1 MSKWKTDY
9 LAKQFS
15 HRTKRKNLENYVVN
29 AIWNRVG
36 DLNVR
41 PVTQQLVRTDRGRKL
56 VDLYF
61 PQVKIAIEC
70 DEFYHA
76 GEGQRQADLDRDLAI
91 FETLRQV
98 DEDALAEDIQRIS
111 YADLRTDQE
120 FDDRLTAVANLV
132 KKHVEAAKA
141 RGEFKEWTER
151 RPDPVAYLKDR
162 AYIDLEETVR
172 DEIVFETY
180 SEIYNSLFGTN
191 FKRSSSR
198 GLRSFT
204 NLEKTRKIRY
214 YGASYNSFGKKIN
227 LSIGHLSAKARGS
240 KGWNNTL
247 SRDGKTITERS
258 NDPKP
263 GEFTDPQ
270 PDLRAWFVN
279 RKNSAT
285 GTDDGVYRF
294 AGVFEWH
301 SGDGTAREWKRVA
314 TKLRRL
320 NVGEELTDPE
330 AMLAGLDH

>member
-191 FKRSSSR
+191 FRRTHGQSI
-198 GLRSFT
+198 GSFT
-204 NLEKTRKIRY
+204 DLSDERNQY
-214 YGASYNSFGKKIN
+214 YGAEYNPFGKKIN
-227 LSIGHLSAKARGS
+227 LSIGNLSTKARGS
-240 KGWNNTL
+240 KGWKNTL
-247 SRDGKTITERS
+247 SRDGKKITERS

-270 PDLRAWFVN
+270 PDLRAWFVK
-279 RKNSAT
+279 REYSAL
-285 GTDDGVYRF
+285 GNEDGVYRF

-301 SGDGTAREWKRVA
+301 SGDGEARVWKRVA

-320 NVGEELTDPE
+320 KEGEELTAPE
-330 AMLAGLDH
+330 EILAGLDD